1 MKSDN
6 IVLDKSFNFAVRIVK
21 LYKYLRYT
29 IDERVLSTQVLK
41 SGTSIGANIREALR
55 SSSRKE
61 FIVKMNISLKEAY
74 ETEYWLELFV
84 KSDILNREAAIELYN
99 QCGTIRRVLIASIN
113 TEPLSSFK
121 LYLPTS
127 NRIDQQ
133 PTPCSGGNGNSKGNP
148 YRFIGVGNYDCAIR
162 SFTKCRVY
170 QDGSERLEGGCV

>member
-74 ETEYWLELFV
+74 ETEYWLELLYKTEYISEKEYNSIFPECRELTNILSQIILTA
-84 KSDILNREAAIELYN
+84 KSKDIEE
-99 QCGTIRRVLIASIN
+99 
-113 TEPLSSFK
+113 K
-121 LYLPTS
+121 
-127 NRIDQQ
+127 
-133 PTPCSGGNGNSKGNP
+133 
-148 YRFIGVGNYDCAIR
+148 
-162 SFTKCRVY
+162 
-170 QDGSERLEGGCV
+170 

>member
-74 ETEYWLELFV
+74 ETEYWLELLYKTEYISEKEYNSIFPECRELTSMLSQIILTA
-84 KSDILNREAAIELYN
+84 KSKDIEE
-99 QCGTIRRVLIASIN
+99 
-113 TEPLSSFK
+113 K
-121 LYLPTS
+121 
-127 NRIDQQ
+127 
-133 PTPCSGGNGNSKGNP
+133 
-148 YRFIGVGNYDCAIR
+148 
-162 SFTKCRVY
+162 
-170 QDGSERLEGGCV
+170 

>member
-61 FIVKMNISLKEAY
+61 FIVKMNISLKEA
-74 ETEYWLELFV
+74 
-84 KSDILNREAAIELYN
+84 
-99 QCGTIRRVLIASIN
+99 
-113 TEPLSSFK
+113 
-121 LYLPTS
+121 
-127 NRIDQQ
+127 
-133 PTPCSGGNGNSKGNP
+133 
-148 YRFIGVGNYDCAIR
+148 
-162 SFTKCRVY
+162 
-170 QDGSERLEGGCV
+170 CVALGFLTAEKFDEVFHPEQMV

>member
-29 IDERVLSTQVLK
+29 IDERVLSTQILK

-74 ETEYWLELFV
+74 ETEYWLEILFKV
-84 KSDILNREAAIELYN
+84 NAINDITFKALISKS
-99 QCGTIRRVLIASIN
+99 GTIRRKLIASITTAKKN
-113 TEPLSSFK
+113 KE
-121 LYLPTS
+121 
-127 NRIDQQ
+127 
-133 PTPCSGGNGNSKGNP
+133 
-148 YRFIGVGNYDCAIR
+148 
-162 SFTKCRVY
+162 
-170 QDGSERLEGGCV
+170 

>member
-74 ETEYWLELFV
+74 ETEYWLELLYKTEYISEKEYNSIFPEYRELTSILSQIILTA
-84 KSDILNREAAIELYN
+84 KSKDIEE
-99 QCGTIRRVLIASIN
+99 
-113 TEPLSSFK
+113 K
-121 LYLPTS
+121 
-127 NRIDQQ
+127 
-133 PTPCSGGNGNSKGNP
+133 
-148 YRFIGVGNYDCAIR
+148 
-162 SFTKCRVY
+162 
-170 QDGSERLEGGCV
+170 